1 MAISL
6 TPIEVTDNFQVWL
19 DRTNEIIA
27 ELAQRVVTASPAGN
41 TTTGNSI
48 LIGNFTANNL
58 TANVVS
64 GVMTAFASRASE
76 IRQVSGNTAPI
87 AVIDQLLLSNAN
99 TTPLR
104 LVSATGPKIKIDN
117 TNHYWDFGANSGA
130 ANTSFVFQFNGTTVG
145 SISHEGLATLSA
157 GIRANGNVAIGS
169 GVVTSANGAAATP
182 AYSFVADPDT
192 GMFLTSAN
200 VLSFATGGVERARFG
215 ADGIQTN
222 YAATRSANGV
232 VGAPGIAFTSD
243 IDSGFFLAADGQVA
257 LATAGTERVR
267 FNSANVDF
275 TAVGPATSLN
285 FSGYVDL
292 NTGHA
297 QGIRVGRAG
306 VASKITMLQANTTTT
321 LIQLAAGD
329 TGFETAGQ
337 IRVFNALG
345 SSYPSY
351 SFIGDTNTGIDN
363 PAVDTIALSV
373 GGLYNFTA
381 NTTRLASNVG
391 LTFGSNTATTA
402 NTITRHLDLWGGIYG
417 FNVTGGTLNAVV
429 PSNGNLNFVT
439 SNTAAIAGQI
449 VMNDGDGLLRIG
461 QGTVAAPSISFY
473 DDPNTGLFNPA
484 ADVTAIAAAGIERFR
499 IGTSFARF
507 AHPVYALNFIGDA
520 GAQFMAPADS
530 AAGPGFTWTSDPTTG
545 MYHDTTSSIAF
556 ATAGAARCTINAA
569 GLQMYSGAR
578 IIAETG
584 TAALPS
590 ITNLSDT
597 NTGLYYA
604 GPDLLGISAGGAA
617 AMYVGSSYSRTLA
630 EHRFFS
636 GDQTSPG
643 INWSSKPNTGFA
655 LNTYTYAVHN
665 GAWCGR
671 FEEYLDNTS
680 GYTFQTRG
688 AADARYVNESS
699 QRYKDQIGIVPE
711 AALKAKL
718 LAAFDAF
725 DLTSWVWG
733 GELTEKNIK
742 RGTQGIGLIAEAV
755 EEYLPEAV
763 KYSYKSDAD
772 GEDTT
777 EKQANA
783 LDPMPII
790 AAMIEKIR
798 ELEARLNA
806 AGA

>member
-1 MAISL
+1 MAIGL
-6 TPIEVTDNFQVWL
+6 TPIEITDNFQVWL
-19 DRTNEIIA
+19 DRTNEIIT
-27 ELAQRVVTASPAGN
+27 ELSQRVVTASPAGN
-41 TTTGNSI
+41 TTTGNATI
-48 LIGNFTANNL
+48 IGNVAANNFS
-58 TANVVS
+58 ANVVS
-64 GVMTAFASRASE
+64 GTVTAFTSRASE

-99 TTPLR
+99 TTPMR

-117 TNHYWDFGANSGA
+117 TNHYWDFGANSGL

-157 GIRANGNVAIGS
+157 GITANGNVNIGS
-169 GVVTSANGAAATP
+169 GKFLAANGVVVTP
-182 AYSFVADPDT
+182 AYSFVGDPNSGIYSVAADT
-192 GMFLTSAN
+192 VGISAGGALRAQANTTALTSF
-200 VLSFATGGVERARFG
+200 VL
-215 ADGIQTN
+215 
-222 YAATRSANGV
+222 TRTANGTV
-232 VGAPGIAFTSD
+232 STPGYGFTSD
-243 IDSGFFLAADGQVA
+243 VDSGFFLAAVGQVA
-257 LATAGTERVR
+257 LATAGAERAR
-267 FNSANVDF
+267 FSGANIDLTS
-275 TAVGPATSLN
+275 TALN
-285 FSGYVDL
+285 FATFGDF
-292 NTGHA
+292 NTGTNT
-297 QGIRVGRAG
+297 GIRIGRSAPFSR
-306 VASKITMLQANTTTT
+306 VTMFQANTTTP
-321 LIQLAAGD
+321 LIQLIADEVGSN
-329 TGFETAGQ
+329 TAGQ
-337 IRVFNALG
+337 IRVTNALG
-345 SSYPSY
+345 ATYPAY
-351 SFIGDTNTGIDN
+351 SFGGDTNTGIDN
-363 PAVDTIALSV
+363 PLGDTIALSL

-391 LTFGSNTATTA
+391 LAFGSTTA
-402 NTITRHLDLWGGIYG
+402 ASANNLTRHLDLWGGTYG
-417 FNVTGGTLNAVV
+417 FNVTSGSLNAVL
-429 PSNGNLNFVT
+429 PTTAYLRFVT
-439 SNTAAIAGQI
+439 SNTADICMEFA
-449 VMNDGDGLLRIG
+449 MDNGDGKIRVG
-461 QGTVAAPSISFY
+461 AANAAFPAYSFI
-473 DDPNTGLFNPA
+473 DDTNTGIFNPA
-484 ADVTAIAAAGIERFR
+484 ADVTAISVGGVERFR

-507 AHPVYALNFIGDA
+507 VHPVYALNFIGDA
-520 GAQFMAPADS
+520 GAQFMAPDDS
-530 AAGPGFTWTSDPTTG
+530 AAGPGFTWASDPNTG
-545 MYHDTTSSIAF
+545 MYRNAADSIAF
-556 ATAGAARCTINAA
+556 ATAGTARCTINAA
-569 GLQMYSGAR
+569 GLQMHSDAR

-590 ITNLSDT
+590 VTNISDT

-604 GPDLLGISAGGAA
+604 GADLLGISAGGAA

-630 EHRFFS
+630 EHRFFP

-643 INWSSKPNTGFA
+643 INWSSKTNTGFA

-671 FEEYLDNTS
+671 FEPYLDVAS
-680 GYTFQTRG
+680 GYTFITRG
-688 AADARYVNESS
+688 SGDARYVNESS

-718 LAAFDAF
+718 LTAFDAF

-755 EEYLPEAV
+755 EGYLPEAV
-763 KYSYKSDAD
+763 KYTYKSDAD